1 MPLSGRQCAQSS
13 VPKRSA
19 AQWHTSGSHSR
30 RARKQWQMF
39 VLQSPF
45 LHLQPGQR
53 FLQSGPQL
61 QKRSQKF
68 CPAMHTQ
75 DGLDVSHG
83 PSWSQALAEGLVH
96 NAVDACKVLGVD
108 AATLNEQW
116 AAAKEAGELFKF
128 GGGFY
133 VGRLSAGSTAMVT
146 KSADV
151 LADLPQSIY
160 GGFDAL
166 ALSNGID
173 DSEKAR
179 VARPRHS
186 PPARVTRRP
195 PPAARP
201 LSPAPCRPPG
211 PCDCPRLALLSSPP
225 AHAQGGRESVSSCAA
240 LLNYPAP
247 QPPLKNGCSRAK
259 AEAEDGSGRCPSR

>member
-1 MPLSGRQCAQSS
+1 MAADPYARQ
-13 VPKRSA
+13 A
-19 AQWHTSGSHSR
+19 ALL
-30 RARKQWQMF
+30 KP
-39 VLQSPF
+39 VE
-45 LHLQPGQR
+45 LQPPADKMAD
-53 FLQSGPQL
+53 FAA
-61 QKRSQKF
+61 KF
-68 CPAMHTQ
+68 
-75 DGLDVSHG
+75 G

-151 LADLPQSIY
+151 LADLPKSIY

-173 DSEKAR
+173 DSEKVRA
-179 VARPRHS
+179 ARPRHS
-186 PPARVTRRP
+186 PPAARRRP
-195 PPAARP
+195 HRPHRPHRPTACRRLSQPAA
-201 LSPAPCRPPG
+201 SPACALPASAPCATCRA
-211 PCDCPRLALLSSPP
+211 CRTAHDAPRL
-225 AHAQGGRESVSSCAA
+225 H
-240 LLNYPAP
+240 P
-247 QPPLKNGCSRAK
+247 QP
-259 AEAEDGSGRCPSR
+259 